1 MDIKGFFEP
10 HPSSMGRL
18 SGSEEQQ
25 KIASGIAV
33 EIAKDDDGREFKIL
47 LSEEKFETHTMTEK
61 STGNRWYALVITEE
75 IEQLIANE
83 HYEY

>member
-1 MDIKGFFEP
+1 MA
-10 HPSSMGRL
+10 
-18 SGSEEQQ
+18 
-25 KIASGIAV
+25 KINRGNNMKIN
-33 EIAKDDDGREFKIL
+33 IAKDDDGREFKIL

-61 STGNRWYALVITEE
+61 STGNRWYALVISEE